1 MSAQNISMKFK
12 DVIVKQITCEAVK
25 MGKDTVPLMKYGPDK
40 KTLYITGPWIKLK
53 QFGIPPGETLSNGAK
68 NDYYAGEDSR
78 LSIRFPIDSKCCVQD
93 DKNPDVTN
101 TEEMEDF
108 IKFLQTLDTH
118 IKSEPTF
125 MTVSG
130 IDPDDKEKY
139 TSIYRKPTKPK
150 KSGKDTKEK
159 YYSMKTKLDT
169 DGYESDK
176 KIKTEFY
183 LIDKETKEAKLV
195 NTNKYITMDKI
206 EETVKYN
213 SEVQPL
219 FQLVKVWTQANGSW
233 GVTLKLK
240 KIRVRNPVYS
250 EAGSADFADSDQ
262 EVVAK
267 PAKQVSVPKSKIV
280 SVPDSDSEEEV
291 KKVVSQTFHKIEDS
305 DEESDDEPV
314 KKVASK
320 QQVNDSESDDEPPV
334 KVQPKKVVNDSDSDE
349 DVKPKKV
356 NKKPPSKTK
365 KSNA

>member
-108 IKFLQTLDTH
+108 IKFLQTLDEH
-118 IKSEPTF
+118 IKTDPTF

-169 DGYESDK
+169 DGLDSDK

-183 LIDKETKEAKLV
+183 ILDKDTNQYSLV
-195 NTNKYITMDKI
+195 NRNKYIQLEDI
-206 EETVKYN
+206 EETLKYN
-213 SEVQPL
+213 SEVLPV
-219 FQLVKVWTQANGSW
+219 FQFVKVWTQSTGGW

-240 KIRVRNPVYS
+240 KVRIKNSVYS
-250 EAGSADFADSDQ
+250 EQGDAIFLDDDNYEQTEKVMPPKPPSAPTPTPVNKQKLVEVESD
-262 EVVAK
+262 
-267 PAKQVSVPKSKIV
+267 
-280 SVPDSDSEEEV
+280 D
-291 KKVVSQTFHKIEDS
+291 DS
-305 DEESDDEPV
+305 DEESDEEVAQVVASKVKVEKSDSESDDEPV
-314 KKVASK
+314 KPKQVTKIVAS
-320 QQVNDSESDDEPPV
+320 DSE
-334 KVQPKKVVNDSDSDE
+334 SDE
-349 DVKPKKV
+349 DVKPKKPI
-356 NKKPPSKTK
+356 KKVTK
-365 KSNA
+365 AKKASA